1 MAQNYSKL
9 SDTLKFNFRSR
20 THVLIDLETI
30 STAAIQKVIEKG
42 TPLAVSLSSNEH
54 ENNTFLNQYTK
65 YYKELI
71 VIDEKEISPTI
82 SNKIKIVQVS
92 NKEIDA
98 IILPATVSLKDS
110 IRFNGIEE
118 LGKISFENLATISDS
133 LCIHLWK
140 LSGKQPTFIKT
151 NENSLAKVDSIVSSL
166 NSLRKVFGAVTSKD
180 GLVKGVSFKNLPGV
194 IVNGYFSY
202 PLLKKERS
210 PVLVPYKKGYYFSPD
225 VISTTP
231 ENRNN
236 NKIFSAIQLEPEF
249 GLTDHFVFDSNLT
262 NRIRK
267 NDAQLLLNNV
277 EIKKDSDK
285 GDVGY
290 FHNRAYIDAGIDSKA
305 ALQKSFTISVWIKPT
320 EFSPNNSI
328 LGKGQNFVLKL
339 HTGLL
344 TFTMAGIKDY
354 VSRASPITLNK
365 WTHIALVHSE
375 LDKELL
381 FYINGKETEKIKL
394 IADYVTSDYGLLI
407 GSNLWEEFFIGYLN
421 DVKIWERELNST
433 EITSLFQKEEEKS
446 FNYKNAAAI
455 VFVIF
460 IILILFV
467 KRRFKGEKKNVKT
480 KPIVTVKRNA
490 IIPKLDKLDD
500 LENILCFG
508 KLKIR
513 NKEGIDIAEKL
524 SPMLKKVFIIVFLYS
539 EQGEKKG
546 ISTKKLTEFL
556 WSGMSLQS
564 AKNTRGTTI
573 NNLRTI
579 LDSCPGINLIFK
591 NKFWFIEISEDCYC
605 DYHIVQGYL
614 DSFVNNTYDLAVLEV
629 ELPKF
634 LKILKGGRLFSSS
647 SDSWLDPFIEKFSNQ
662 IIDQCILFTEKLD
675 FHSHGDLVFLLT
687 EVICIYDDLNE
698 QANRIKLQVL
708 IHQGKLSLA
717 YTTYDNFVKL
727 YHNIYKETYSYS
739 FEDMVSKQND

>member
-421 DVKIWERELNST
+421 DVKIWERELNPT
-433 EITSLFQKEEEKS
+433 EITSLFKKEEEKS